1 MKYFLFC
8 GEGLQTMLISAATI
22 GEALNLY
29 TNESGLER
37 PHPDAAKRISDE
49 QAIAYTAI
57 HGDNDNY
64 EEVVETVCGPRSLV
78 LVGAKEGK

>member
-29 TNESGLER
+29 TNASGSER

-57 HGDNDNY
+57 HGDNGNY

-78 LVGAKEGK
+78 LVGPKEGK